1 MSSGTDWNTKE
12 QTMPDAELLEVLSLI
27 CISLDEIKQNPQF
40 SENERGLVARLSIIQ
55 FILEAEAEKR
65 GLDVSE
71 CKP

>member
-1 MSSGTDWNTKE
+1 
-12 QTMPDAELLEVLSLI
+12 MPDAELLEVLSLI